1 LVIRELDDLII
12 SSPDNNVSI
21 DNSTQL
27 TPISFDKRFNVFN
40 TSIGCAPD
48 SASASVD
55 VDTKADATV
64 SLGVIANGTLVPP
77 NVTQFEV
84 TVGMTANLSGT
95 VNLLADITVRTPH
108 RGFGYFFGD
117 AEAHMWQFLF

>member
-1 LVIRELDDLII
+1 
-12 SSPDNNVSI
+12 
-21 DNSTQL
+21 
-27 TPISFDKRFNVFN
+27 
-40 TSIGCAPD
+40 
-48 SASASVD
+48 

-95 VNLLADITVRTPH
+95 VNLLADVTVRTPR
-108 RGFGYFFGD
+108 RGFGYFLGLGKLTFGD
-117 AEAHMWQFLF
+117 FCSRDHLIRGRWISFLFLLERSKYRGEWIVHRSPYHYQIIIIATTAS